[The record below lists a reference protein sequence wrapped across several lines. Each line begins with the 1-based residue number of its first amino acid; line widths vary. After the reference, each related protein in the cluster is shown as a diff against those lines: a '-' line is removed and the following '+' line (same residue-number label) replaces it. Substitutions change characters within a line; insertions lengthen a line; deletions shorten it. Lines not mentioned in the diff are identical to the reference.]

1 MSYCITGT
9 AIFVDFEFIETEPFH
24 SWGVMLFS
32 CYDACVLAG
41 VPCDASSTLESWTV
55 RTEPEA
61 GLWELMLRSSS
72 HGKIAG
78 SLASQVPVAIVRT

>member
-1 MSYCITGT
+1 MTRT

-24 SWGVMLFS
+24 SWRVILFS
-32 CYDACVLAG
+32 CYDGYVLAG
-41 VPCDASSTLESWTV
+41 VPCGASSTLESWTV

-61 GLWELMLRSSS
+61 GLWEFMLRSSS

-78 SLASQVPVAIVRT
+78 GLSSQVPVVIVRS